1 MKEIVS
7 ICPDKSHFFAFLNG
21 QDFLDEELKKL
32 EQINPS
38 RVFIDSIEKK
48 LTIEYHSSVQ
58 IGQDLLEKIAFTLK
72 NICGLKNVALVNKE
86 ATDKRVEPFSFLE
99 HKEDIIAKVRLRCSE
114 AAPLLRAAEW
124 LEADLKLSIL
134 FTGDTILEYVTE
146 KHLDVL
152 LRDILESDFAL
163 NNVEVEF
170 SVSENCLCEYSN
182 EVVDEDYIRAL
193 HKEESK
199 TVTKVNDDL
208 LYGKRFTGKVRPLCD
223 VNEEENKVIVE
234 GTVVNFEERELR
246 TGAIILKMA
255 IKDDTDGLLLKI
267 RFGDFKS
274 DNDKGSDPK
283 KECDQFKSKLKKGMN
298 IRVCGNVKP
307 DRYEHDE
314 IVMFNPY
321 GICAVQKKS
330 RMDTAT
336 LKRVELHCHTKMS
349 RLDAVT
355 PIKELMNTVKKWGHS
370 ALALTDHGVVQAFP
384 FAYDE
389 VENTDFKL
397 IFGVEGYL
405 LPTVDSQRSYH
416 IIILAK
422 NPEGLRNLYRLISV
436 SHL

>member
-1 MKEIVS
+1 M
-7 ICPDKSHFFAFLNG
+7 
-21 QDFLDEELKKL
+21 
-32 EQINPS
+32 
-38 RVFIDSIEKK
+38 
-48 LTIEYHSSVQ
+48 
-58 IGQDLLEKIAFTLK
+58 
-72 NICGLKNVALVNKE
+72 
-86 ATDKRVEPFSFLE
+86 
-99 HKEDIIAKVRLRCSE
+99 
-114 AAPLLRAAEW
+114 
-124 LEADLKLSIL
+124 
-134 FTGDTILEYVTE
+134 
-146 KHLDVL
+146 
-152 LRDILESDFAL
+152 
-163 NNVEVEF
+163 
-170 SVSENCLCEYSN
+170 
-182 EVVDEDYIRAL
+182 

-436 SHL
+436 SHLKYLAKQRPRIPRELINQYRDGLMIGSACEAGELYQAILNGRTEEEVIEIASFYDYLEIQPVANNMFLVRDNAYPQIANTADLEEINRKIYLLGKKLNKLVVATCDVHFLNPEDEILRRILQAGQGYSDADLQAPLYLRTTEEMLDEFRYLMLFDVI